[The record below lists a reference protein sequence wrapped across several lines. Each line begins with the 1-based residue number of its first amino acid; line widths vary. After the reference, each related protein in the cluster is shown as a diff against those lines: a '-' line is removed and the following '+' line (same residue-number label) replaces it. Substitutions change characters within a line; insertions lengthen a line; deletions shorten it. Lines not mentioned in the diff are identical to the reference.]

1 MCRFTVSYWLF
12 AYPIK
17 VDGGVQILYVV
28 NGCRE
33 MGPLFLVPFF
43 SFLYNE
49 IKLNSLRRE
58 ASPER
63 ETLYGIFSHINMGK
77 FEQLRYNYMNVI
89 IDFLR

>member
-1 MCRFTVSYWLF
+1 
-12 AYPIK
+12 
-17 VDGGVQILYVV
+17 
-28 NGCRE
+28 

-43 SFLYNE
+43 FFFLYNE
-49 IKLNSLRRE
+49 IKTELV
-58 ASPER
+58 

>member
-12 AYPIK
+12 AYSFK
-17 VDGGVQILYVV
+17 VDSDVQIFYTMLM
-28 NGCRE
+28 GRE

-43 SFLYNE
+43 FFFLYNE
-49 IKLNSLRRE
+49 IKTELV
-58 ASPER
+58 